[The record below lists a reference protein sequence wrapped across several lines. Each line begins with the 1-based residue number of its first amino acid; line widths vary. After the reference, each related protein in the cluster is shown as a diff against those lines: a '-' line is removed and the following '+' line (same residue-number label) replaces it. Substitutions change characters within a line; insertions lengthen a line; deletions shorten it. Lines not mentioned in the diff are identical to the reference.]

1 MSNLGGGGRIVIG
14 VDMDNSGGHILAGMD
29 KGASRTFREDEVL
42 EFVNKYADPPV
53 QMHVQQVSQGERHLV
68 VIDIPEFNHHLIL
81 CKGDLDRE
89 GKKHLESGRL
99 YYRPKGG
106 AKSTSRLTHQD
117 LRGLLDL
124 AVIKRH
130 SYWTRQLRKLGAG
143 EPSHSDIFDKEAS
156 DF

>member
-1 MSNLGGGGRIVIG
+1 MRNLGGRIVIG
-14 VDMDNSGGHILAGMD
+14 VDMDNSGGRILAYMD

-42 EFVNKYADPPV
+42 EFVNKYADPPM
-53 QMHVQQVSQGERHLV
+53 QMHVQQVSQGELHLV
-68 VIDIPEFNHHLIL
+68 VIDVPEFDHQPIL
-81 CKGDLDRE
+81 CKRDLDWE
-89 GKKHLESGRL
+89 GKKHLESGRM
-99 YYRPKGG
+99 YYGPEGG

-130 SYWTRQLRKLGAG
+130 SYWARQLRELGAC